1 MEIFPTHPRAESLR
15 IRKKLSDAFE
25 QGIVVPEGLAA
36 HGRGE
41 AFDYLIGEQTI
52 EPARKAAEAGVALLL
67 LSSRP
72 VISVNGNAAALA
84 ASELVKLAKLTR
96 AKLEV
101 NLFHPSPEREQ
112 KIAELL
118 SREGAEEVLGTDPN
132 YTTTIPEIQ
141 SHRRKVDK
149 RGIAQAD
156 TVLVPLEDGDRTQ
169 ALRNLGKKVI
179 AIDLN
184 PLSRT
189 SLSAHITIVDNIVRA
204 LPLMV
209 EIAQNLKDHPDKQ
222 RQVLETFDNRKN
234 LEQCLVIILKRLQRL
249 SSELEFSLPSSPQ
262 EFSEL
267 IP

>member
-15 IRKKLSDAFE
+15 LRKKLAEAFE
-25 QGIVVPEGLAA
+25 QGIVIPEGLTA

-41 AFDYLIGEQTI
+41 AFDYLLGEATTQT
-52 EPARKAAEAGVALLL
+52 ARRAAEAGVALLL

-72 VISVNGNAAALA
+72 VISVNGNAAALVA
-84 ASELVKLAKLTR
+84 PELVKLAKLTR

-101 NLFHPSPEREQ
+101 NLFHPSPERER

-118 SREGAEEVLGTDPN
+118 IKEGADEVLGTDPE
-132 YTTTIPEIQ
+132 YATTIPEIQ
-141 SHRRKVDK
+141 SHRRKVDR

-169 ALRNLGKKVI
+169 ALRSLGKKVI

-189 SLSAHITIVDNIVRA
+189 SLSANITIVDNIVRA

-209 EIAQNLKDHPDKQ
+209 ELAEVLKDQPGRQ
-222 RQVLETFDNRKN
+222 RQIIEAFDNRKN
-234 LEQCLVIILKRLQRL
+234 LAECLIIILERLQRL
-249 SSELEFSLPSSPQ
+249 SSELGFSLPSFPR
-262 EFSEL
+262 EFSG
-267 IP
+267 PNP

>member
-1 MEIFPTHPRAESLR
+1 MEIFPAHPRAESLR
-15 IRKKLSDAFE
+15 IRKKLSEAFE
-25 QGIVVPEGLAA
+25 KGIVVPEGLAA

-41 AFDYLIGEQTI
+41 AFDYLIGETTT
-52 EPARKAAEAGVALLL
+52 EPARRAAEAGVALLL

-72 VISVNGNAAALA
+72 VISVNGNSAALVA
-84 ASELVKLAKLTR
+84 PELVRLSRLTGAR
-96 AKLEV
+96 LEV
-101 NLFHPSPEREQ
+101 NLFHPSPDRER

-118 SREGAEEVLGTDPN
+118 MREGAGEVLGTNPS
-132 YTTTIPEIQ
+132 YATTIPEIQ

-149 RGIAQAD
+149 RGIFQAD

-189 SLSAHITIVDNIVRA
+189 SLSAHVTIVDNIVRA

-209 EIAQNLKDHPDKQ
+209 KIAENLKDRPDEQ
-222 RQVLETFDNRKN
+222 REILQRFDNREN
-234 LEQCLVIILKRLQRL
+234 LRQSISIILSRLQQL
-249 SSELEFSLPSSPQ
+249 SKTEQPFA
-262 EFSEL
+262 
-267 IP
+267 